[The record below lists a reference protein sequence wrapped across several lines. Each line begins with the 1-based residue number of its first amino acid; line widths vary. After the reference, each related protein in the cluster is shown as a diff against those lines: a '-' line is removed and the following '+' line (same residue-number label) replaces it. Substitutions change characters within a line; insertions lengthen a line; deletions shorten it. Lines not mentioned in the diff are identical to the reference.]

1 MSEVIECDVAII
13 GGGPTG
19 TTAGTLL
26 RKYNPEL
33 RVVILE
39 KEKFPR
45 DHVGE
50 SQLPTIGPIL
60 DEMGVWDKVEA
71 AGFPLKI
78 GASYTW
84 GRDHDRWNFD
94 FLPVETYVDQP
105 RPGTFKGQRAL
116 TAFQVDRAIYDDI
129 LLRHAEESGCEV
141 REETRVAEV
150 LRTDDHIDGLRL
162 GSGETVVARH
172 YIDGSG
178 SASILRR
185 ALDIETWSPSE
196 LRNVAFWDYW
206 EDAEWAVEIGSGA
219 TRIQIRSLPYG
230 WIWFIPLS
238 PTRTS
243 IGLVAPV
250 AWYKEQGLSPEEL
263 YHKALSEQPEVAK
276 LIKKARAEGK
286 FQSCRDWSNQAQR
299 VAGPNW
305 MLAGESAGF
314 ADPILSAGMTLAH
327 TSAREAAYSILEFDR
342 GELEAD
348 WLRERYDTRVREGIK
363 NHIRFAQYWYA
374 ANSCFTDLKDNCA
387 GIAEEAGVALTPEG
401 AWRWLSLGGF
411 TSEQIGSAS
420 LGSFG
425 VTHTRRLVE
434 LFDGGDRKVRS
445 LASGF
450 NVFKLALNKA
460 KRGEVGVLE
469 DGRITKVE
477 CYRRGGRMLPIAG
490 IFGMMLG
497 WLEKTDDAKKLSEL
511 MQQTAMQRGHPSQAP
526 AFVAACYE
534 ALEIMVQDSWV
545 LRSKNKRRPV
555 LRLDHSKARTIRTS
569 SDEVT
574 ALKNTPNAP
583 TFIDRLAPPGVPAA
597 DDENSAD

>member
-1 MSEVIECDVAII
+1 MSDVIECDVAII

-19 TTAGTLL
+19 STAGTLL

-50 SQLPTIGPIL
+50 SQLPTIGQIL
-60 DEMGVWDKVEA
+60 NEMGVWDKVEA
-71 AGFPLKI
+71 AGFPVKI

-84 GRDHDRWNFD
+84 GRNHDRWNFD
-94 FLPVETYVDQP
+94 FVPVETYVDKP
-105 RPGTFKGQRAL
+105 RPGSFKGQRSQ

-129 LLRHAEESGCEV
+129 LLRHAEECGCEV

-150 LRTDDHIDGLRL
+150 MHTEDRIDGLKL
-162 GSGETVVARH
+162 DSGETVVARH

-178 SASILRR
+178 AASILRR
-185 ALDIETWSPSE
+185 ALGIETWAPSE

-206 EDAEWAVEIGSGA
+206 EDAQWAVEIGSGA

-230 WIWFIPLS
+230 WIWFIPLG

-250 AWYKEQGLSPEEL
+250 EWYKEAGLSPEEL
-263 YHKALSEQPEVAK
+263 YRKALADQPEIAE
-276 LIKKARAEGK
+276 LTRDARAEGK
-286 FQSCRDWSNQAQR
+286 FQSCRDWSNLAER
-299 VAGPNW
+299 VTGPNW
-305 MLAGESAGF
+305 LLAGESAGF

-327 TSAREAAYSILEFDR
+327 TSAREAAYTILELDR
-342 GELEAD
+342 AELDPA
-348 WLRERYDTRVREGIK
+348 WLHERYDTRVRDAIK

-387 GIAEEAGVALTPEG
+387 DIAKEAGVGLTPED

-411 TSEQIGSAS
+411 TSENIGAAS

-434 LFDGGDRKVRS
+434 LFDGGNRRVRS

-460 KRGEVGVLE
+460 ERGEVGVLE
-469 DGRITKVE
+469 DGRIRKVE

-490 IFGMMLG
+490 VFGMMLG
-497 WLEKTDDAKKLSEL
+497 WLEKTNDAKELSEL
-511 MQQTAMQRGHPSQAP
+511 MQQAARRTYSPSQAP
-526 AFVAACYE
+526 AFMAGCYE
-534 ALEIMVQDSWV
+534 ALEVMVQDSWV

-555 LRLDHSKARTIRTS
+555 LRLDHTKARTIRTS
-569 SDEVT
+569 SDEAA
-574 ALKNTPNAP
+574 ALQDNPGAP
-583 TFIDRLAPPGVPAA
+583 KILDRLTPPETHRK
-597 DDENSAD
+597 DSTH